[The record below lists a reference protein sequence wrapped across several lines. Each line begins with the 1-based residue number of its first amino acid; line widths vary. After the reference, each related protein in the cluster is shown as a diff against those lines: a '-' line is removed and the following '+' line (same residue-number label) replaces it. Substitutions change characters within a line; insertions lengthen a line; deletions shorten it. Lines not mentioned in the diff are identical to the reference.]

1 MHGPRAA
8 LAAMLLPALAGAALA
23 QQRAGAPA
31 RRPPPAWQVDW
42 GHHYCSMIRLPGPGR
57 SYATAIL
64 TVPGGENAQILLIQ
78 QGSTSLPRRVSTI
91 LLAPGGRSFQTTSQ
105 LEDRGNRRV
114 LAISGLSRDFR
125 DALAEAGELQLKDGD
140 VLRARIPLAGARAA
154 AAAHRECMTE
164 VARQWGIDEAAMAA
178 LQRPAAT
185 TNFHGLTSDDYPRSA
200 LRTAT
205 QGRVIVRLAV
215 SAAGRA
221 TECTIVATSGNSD
234 IDATTCR
241 VILARGRFQAGLD
254 AAGRP
259 VDVRMISTV
268 TWRLPQH

>member
-1 MHGPRAA
+1 MHRLGAA
-8 LAAMLLPALAGAALA
+8 FAAMLLLALAGAAFA
-23 QQRAGAPA
+23 QARAAPA
-31 RRPPPAWQVDW
+31 RPAPPAWQVDW
-42 GHHYCSMIRLPGPGR
+42 GHYYCSMIRLPEPSR
-57 SYATAIL
+57 PYATAIL
-64 TVPGGENAQILLIQ
+64 TVPGGENAQVLLIQ
-78 QGSTSLPRRVSTI
+78 QGSAPLPRRVSNI
-91 LLAPGGRSFQTTSQ
+91 LLAPGGRSFETTSQ
-105 LEDRGNRRV
+105 LEDRGSLKV

-125 DALAEAGELQLKDGD
+125 DAVAEAGELQLKDGD
-140 VLRARIPLAGARAA
+140 VVRARIPLAGARAA

-185 TNFHGLTSDDYPRSA
+185 TNFHGLRSDDYPLSA

-221 TECTIVATSGNSD
+221 TECTTVATSGNSA

-241 VILARGRFQAGLD
+241 VILARSRFLPALD
-254 AAGRP
+254 GAGRP
-259 VDVRMISTV
+259 VDARMISTV
-268 TWRLPQH
+268 TWRLPSR